1 MDIQLKTG
9 CFDDAALVRRVVFMD
24 EQGYENEFDAID
36 EDPNCIHVTLYVDG
50 ELAGCSRVF
59 PEELERA
66 ADAEA
71 PVSPACDLDEGVA
84 AGRPTLWGAWP
95 CCRTCAVAVWRARLS
110 RPVMRVHA
118 MPALFIVACAGIRAA
133 TLCQGG
139 LHANCP
145 GRLRR
150 RGPAPC
156 LDGQARRWQIGTL
169 LFCRQLG
176 TLLGNWRIGALG
188 HTVFRYRVYIC
199 ALMGYKI

>member
-9 CFDDAALVRRVVFMD
+9 CFDDAALVRRVIFMD

-84 AGRPTLWGAWP
+84 AGETYIMGRVAVLPSMRRRGLASKIVEASD
-95 CCRTCAVAVWRARLS
+95 TCARDAGAKLIKL
-110 RPVMRVHA
+110 HA
-118 MPALFIVACAGIRAA
+118 
-133 TLCQGG
+133 LCQGG
-139 LHANCP
+139 LHADCP
-145 GRLRR
+145 GGLRR
-150 RGPAPC
+150 RGPASC
-156 LDGQARRWQIGTL
+156 LDGQARRWQIGTFL
-169 LFCRQLG
+169 SCRQFG
-176 TLLGNWRIGALG
+176 TLLGNWRIRALG
-188 HTVFRYRVYIC
+188 HTVFRFRMYIC

>member
-59 PEELERA
+59 PEELERV

-71 PVSPACDLDEGVA
+71 PVLPACETDEGVA
-84 AGRPTLWGAWP
+84 AGETYIMGR
-95 CCRTCAVAVWRARLS
+95 VAVLPAMRRRGLASAIVETSASCARDAGAKLIKL
-110 RPVMRVHA
+110 HA
-118 MPALFIVACAGIRAA
+118 QGIRVAA
-133 TLCQGG
+133 LCKGG

-156 LDGQARRWQIGTL
+156 LDGQARRWQIGTF

-176 TLLGNWRIGALG
+176 TLLGN
-188 HTVFRYRVYIC
+188 
-199 ALMGYKI
+199 

>member
-84 AGRPTLWGAWP
+84 AGETYIMGR
-95 CCRTCAVAVWRARLS
+95 VAVLPS
-110 RPVMRVHA
+110 M
-118 MPALFIVACAGIRAA
+118 
-133 TLCQGG
+133 
-139 LHANCP
+139 
-145 GRLRR
+145 RR
-150 RGPAPC
+150 RGLASKIVGPVMPPRVMPAPSSLSC
-156 LDGQARRWQIGTL
+156 MLRNTCYRSMSRRATRRLPRWTM
-169 LFCRQLG
+169 RMK
-176 TLLGNWRIGALG
+176 AS
-188 HTVFRYRVYIC
+188 
-199 ALMGYKI
+199 LMPGWPSA

>member
-71 PVSPACDLDEGVA
+71 PVLPACDLDEGVA
-84 AGRPTLWGAWP
+84 AGETYIMGR
-95 CCRTCAVAVWRARLS
+95 VAVLPAMRRRGLASAIVEASASCARDAGAKLIKL
-110 RPVMRVHA
+110 HA
-118 MPALFIVACAGIRAA
+118 QGIRVAA
-133 TLCQGG
+133 LCKGG

-156 LDGQARRWQIGTL
+156 LDGQARRWQIGTF

-176 TLLGNWRIGALG
+176 TLLGIRR
-188 HTVFRYRVYIC
+188 TVVSTYSFSIPYVYMR
-199 ALMGYKI
+199 ANGL

>member
-84 AGRPTLWGAWP
+84 AGETYIMGR
-95 CCRTCAVAVWRARLS
+95 VAVLPSMRRRGLRARLS
-110 RPVMRVHA
+110 RPVIRARV
-118 MPALFIVACAGIRAA
+118 MPAPSSLSCMRRNTCCRSMPRRVTRRLPRWTTKTRAS
-133 TLCQGG
+133 
-139 LHANCP
+139 P
-145 GRLRR
+145 M
-150 RGPAPC
+150 
-156 LDGQARRWQIGTL
+156 
-169 LFCRQLG
+169 LG
-176 TLLGNWRIGALG
+176 WPSA
-188 HTVFRYRVYIC
+188 
-199 ALMGYKI
+199 